1 MIYRFIIV
9 SSLLFTV
16 LHGQY
21 RDLPDVVTKVAT
33 AAGNWLKLETDAR
46 AMAMGGAFGIAALVV
61 LVGVLLM
68 NAIIDSQ
75 YDRNKLLNEEITK
88 LDDRI
93 KEILDLEDQKDRLV
107 ARMKIIE
114 QLQQSRPEIVHVF
127 EELARTLPDG
137 VFLSSVKQSGVNI
150 EIKGTAESNTRV
162 SAFMRNIDASDWL
175 EKPDLQVVEV
185 KDDKNDGLRTSE
197 FTVDAK
203 QILVKS
209 NRVMRP

>member
-1 MIYRFIIV
+1 MPKIN
-9 SSLLFTV
+9 LLPW
-16 LHGQY
+16 
-21 RDLPDVVTKVAT
+21 RDEL
-33 AAGNWLKLETDAR
+33 R
-46 AMAMGGAFGIAALVV
+46 AQRRNQFYMAMGGAFGVAALIV

-68 NAIIDSQ
+68 NAVIDSQ
-75 YDRNKLLNEEITK
+75 YDRNKLLKEEIAK
-88 LDDRI
+88 LDERI
-93 KEILDLEDQKDRLV
+93 EEILDLENQKDRLV

-137 VFLSSVKQSGVNI
+137 VFLSSVKQSGINI

-185 KDDKNDGLRTSE
+185 KDDRNDGLRASE
-197 FTVDAK
+197 FTVNAK
-203 QILVKS
+203 QI
-209 NRVMRP
+209 RITQEEEI